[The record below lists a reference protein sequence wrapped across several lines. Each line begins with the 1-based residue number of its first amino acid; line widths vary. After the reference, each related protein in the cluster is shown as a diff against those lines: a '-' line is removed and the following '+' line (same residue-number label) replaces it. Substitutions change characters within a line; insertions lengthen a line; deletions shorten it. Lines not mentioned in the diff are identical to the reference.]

1 MKRKFFAAFLS
12 LCMVMSLLPMTVL
25 AADDTNTPSTQVA
38 TELPAADE
46 NGVITLKEDVTLGTD
61 RVDIDTSVSTIDL
74 NGHTLTAQISV
85 NGNLTIK
92 DGSKNGKGKVT
103 STGNPTVLV
112 NTTGNLT
119 LDSGTIETT
128 GTTGDGAI
136 YNTGSITINSGT
148 VRGVYGIRSGA
159 QLNGNLLDNKV
170 SLTINGGTVHGD
182 DYGIYLFGRGI
193 TGGNVNTVN
202 NSQVSLT
209 ITGGR
214 VECGEG
220 KAAIG
225 TNASN
230 GKYAGY
236 TFKMTGGE
244 VDGSKTG
251 TGLYLPAIGVNNIF
265 GGTITGAQAIRIAAG
280 ELNITGGKIISTGQ
294 NTGDI
299 IAGGTG
305 GASGALVIGKAGT
318 GYVGNLI
325 VNVSGNATLKNE
337 TQGNYPTAVFVTDK
351 TMNHV
356 SYDDV
361 VIEVNIEDIE
371 ITGDILRVS
380 DLTNGEEKE
389 HAKGSTTSLNISN
402 VTVTGDV
409 ENRSTNGNMLIDD
422 STVIGEVSNAKEN
435 ATISI
440 NNSDVESIGGDNQDN
455 IIFAGNSTVGGE
467 PQEATG
473 VAMVNGKIYSD
484 LNAAI
489 TAAEDGDTITL
500 LQNIDKPSELKTGTT
515 SGSNISLLSIT
526 KSVTIKGNGY
536 GITIT
541 MPDAATNRSQAISVG
556 SETNKNI
563 TVTLDDV
570 DLTINGNSSDTDK
583 GDAIDV
589 WGTLNITNG
598 SNITVEK
605 AQSAFTMQGGENAK
619 VNIDKAST
627 VTANNIHGN
636 FSNGGIWTIKEGS
649 SLDINTAGNH
659 GLSVEELTVDAS
671 TVSVDG
677 AAYTGILAATVTL
690 ENDANVTVT
699 NCGKD
704 LPQKSQWAPDKE
716 SYKNAME
723 LKGETP
729 TLTVD
734 NSTLTLTNNVNKD
747 GTAINSIYLGKGTL
761 TQQNNPTINVDK
773 IVTSDEAT
781 TQYYVVTYMSNGEK
795 WDSEVV
801 NTGSV
806 TLPEI
811 PDQGYNHFQGWTDQ
825 AGNRYNGGQ
834 TVKIEKDT
842 TFTAVWSYIP
852 PANPNYKI
860 TIGDMENG
868 TVTANPTAAKAGAT
882 VTLTPVPDE
891 GYALSTLTVTD
902 RFGDAVRVTENS
914 DGTYTFTMPNG
925 QVTVTATFVETEAP
939 VDEPFV
945 DVAEGDWFYDA
956 VVYAYQNE
964 LMDGVGG
971 NRFAPNSETTRAQL
985 VTILY
990 RLEGQPAVSGDL
1002 PFTDVEAG
1010 IWYTDAILW
1019 AAQNNI
1025 VNGVNDTEFAPG
1037 DDLTRQQLVTIL
1049 YRYAE
1054 AKGYD
1059 VSASADL
1066 SGYPDAG
1073 QVQDYAQPAMAWAV
1087 AENIIQGMED
1097 GTLKPAG
1104 NASRAQIATIL
1115 MRFCED
1121 VAQ

>member
-1 MKRKFFAAFLS
+1 MKRKFFAVFLS
-12 LCMVMSLLPMTVL
+12 LCMVMSLVPMAAL
-25 AADDTNTPSTQVA
+25 AAPEDGNQAA
-38 TELPAADE
+38 TKLPEAVD
-46 NGVITLKEDVTLGTD
+46 GVITLNEDVTLGKE
-61 RVDIDTSVSTIDL
+61 RVSIETSISTIDL

-85 NGNLTIK
+85 AGNLTIK
-92 DGSKNGKGKVT
+92 DGSENRSGKIT
-103 STGNPTVLV
+103 STGNPTVLI
-112 NTTGNLT
+112 TDTGSLV
-119 LDSGTIETT
+119 LDAGTIETT
-128 GTTGDGAI
+128 GTEKGPGAI
-136 YNTGSITINSGT
+136 RNQGSLTINGGLVTGT
-148 VRGVYGIRSGA
+148 YGIRSGA
-159 QLNGNLLDNKV
+159 QTAEGKLLDNNV

-182 DYGIYLFGRGI
+182 EYGIYTYGRGI
-193 TGGNVNTVN
+193 TEGGVTTVD

-225 TNASN
+225 TNASS

-236 TFKMTGGE
+236 TFEMTGGE
-244 VDGSKTG
+244 VDGSDTG
-251 TGLYLPAIGVNNIF
+251 TGLYLPAIGVNNIS

-280 ELNITGGKIISTGQ
+280 ELNITGGQIISTGN
-294 NTGDI
+294 NTDDI

-305 GASGALVIGKAGT
+305 GASGSLVIGKAGT
-318 GYVGNLI
+318 GYVGDLF
-325 VNVSGNATLKNE
+325 VNVSGGAKLVNKTE
-337 TQGNYPTAVFVTDK
+337 GGNPTAVFVTDK
-351 TMNHV
+351 TMNDP
-356 SYDDV
+356 SYSDV
-361 VIEVNIEDIE
+361 VIEVNIEDIS
-371 ITGDILRVS
+371 ITGDIVRAS
-380 DLTNGEEKE
+380 DLKTPGAN
-389 HAKGSTTSLNISN
+389 AKGSTTTLNISG
-402 VTVTGDV
+402 VTVNGDV
-409 ENRSTNGNMLIDD
+409 TNKSINGNLLIDD
-422 STVIGEVSNAKEN
+422 STVTGEVSNVNED
-435 ATISI
+435 ATISV
-440 NNSDVESIGGDNQDN
+440 NNSRLEAISGNN
-455 IIFAGNSTVGGE
+455 IIFAGNSAVGGE

-473 VAMVNGKIYSD
+473 VAMVNGKIHSD

-489 TAAEDGDTITL
+489 TAAKDGDTITL
-500 LQNIDKPSELKTGTT
+500 LQDIDELSELTTGTP
-515 SGSNISLLSIT
+515 SGKDISLLSIT
-526 KSVTIKGNGY
+526 KSVTIDGNGY
-536 GITIT
+536 GIAIT
-541 MPDAATNRSQAISVG
+541 MPDGATNRSQAISVG
-556 SETNKNI
+556 SETHRDI

-570 DLTINGNSSDTDK
+570 DVTINGNGTETDK
-583 GDAIDV
+583 GDAFDV
-589 WGTLNITNG
+589 WGTLKITNG

-649 SLDINTAGNH
+649 TLDINTAGNH
-659 GLSVEELTVDAS
+659 GLSVEELTVEAS

-677 AAYTGILAATVTL
+677 AAYTGILGEKITL
-690 ENDANVTVT
+690 ENSANVTVT
-699 NCGKD
+699 NCGSA
-704 LPQKSQWAPDKE
+704 LPYPSTEDSEYAPDGK
-716 SYKNAME
+716 SYKNAVE
-723 LKGETP
+723 LKGDQV
-729 TLTVD
+729 LTVD
-734 NSTLTLTNNVNKD
+734 NSTLTLTNNVNSKKES
-747 GTAINSIYLGKGTL
+747 INSIYLGDGTL
-761 TQQNNPTINVDK
+761 TQKSDPTINVDK

-882 VTLTPVPDE
+882 VTITATPDE
-891 GYALSTLTVTD
+891 GYAVGTVTVTD
-902 RFGDAVRVTENS
+902 RFGDAVRVTEQA

-925 QVTVTATFVETEAP
+925 QVTVNATFVETEEP
-939 VDEPFV
+939 VAEPFV

-1025 VNGVNDTEFAPG
+1025 VNGVSDTEFAPG

-1066 SGYPDAG
+1066 SGYPDAD